1 MAGNLFFNATGGK
14 SPAELRQALI
24 QACRENGQQ
33 WCLVVREMDNPV
45 IASSNQDEL
54 SDSFADLAGGAGSGD
69 RMPLLVYRVN
79 VQDGHEELVRGAILS
94 RLTTRS
100 LRNIAGIGNDPTVFS
115 YLQSQ
120 DAEIVGT
127 ALGVFGSADNG
138 VPATVIAPSLLF
150 DEVEVHGP
158 HNEARRMPVVA
169 PPPL

>member
-1 MAGNLFFNATGGK
+1 
-14 SPAELRQALI
+14 
-24 QACRENGQQ
+24 
-33 WCLVVREMDNPV
+33 
-45 IASSNQDEL
+45 
-54 SDSFADLAGGAGSGD
+54 
-69 RMPLLVYRVN
+69 
-79 VQDGHEELVRGAILS
+79 VQDGREELVRGAILS
-94 RLTTRS
+94 RLTSRT

-115 YLQSQ
+115 YQQSQ

-127 ALGVFGSADNG
+127 ALGVFGTADNG